1 MKVTVK
7 GQVTIPQE
15 VREQAGLL
23 PGTEVQFV
31 RGGDG
36 RVYIEPVAG
45 RGRGRDLVERIR
57 GRGRVRMSTDQILAL
72 TRGRR

>member
-7 GQVTIPQE
+7 GQVTIPQAL
-15 VREQAGLL
+15 REKAGML

-36 RVYIEPVAG
+36 RVYLQPVPG
-45 RGRGRDLVERIR
+45 RGRGRALVERIR
-57 GRGRVRMSTDQILAL
+57 GRGRVRMTTDQILAL